1 MSSFAKR
8 LFMFM
13 VLILFGILLGMQIA
27 GEGLD
32 SSDKKGA
39 ELPSAGELTKPV
51 MQEETVLLEE
61 KPVIVQ
67 TRPQV
72 ITPREVLVTEPGKE
86 PAVDRFAEK
95 TAGLLQQAS
104 QSGIRWVVS
113 LFNGITD

>member
-1 MSSFAKR
+1 MTSFAKR

-27 GEGLD
+27 GSGLD
-32 SSDKKGA
+32 TLDKQGT

-51 MQEETVLLEE
+51 MQQETVLLEE